1 MLPAP
6 SWMYYSLG
14 VLMFVVA
21 TYGGTLLLLSLWRN
35 RSAGRDVEASHVAM
49 GLAMAGMFVP
59 AWAFGSGT
67 AWILVFITLLVWF
80 FVRSVQSIE
89 RFGLHVPHTAIH
101 AVMSFVML
109 LMYWFP
115 MASGSGSMD
124 RSMSMGS
131 SSPSHG
137 VDPAL
142 AFLLAFVLFGSAIFT
157 IASPNK
163 GATHYGTHD
172 PNPLSSTAMAEAG
185 PQGEKHLPTP
195 AELLETPSLLDS
207 SHVVMSAAMGLMLIL
222 MI

>member
-6 SWMYYSLG
+6 SWMYYTLG
-14 VLMFVVA
+14 ALMFVVA
-21 TYGGTLLLLSLWRN
+21 AYGGTLLLLSLWRN
-35 RSAGRDVEASHVAM
+35 RRAGRDVETSHVAM

-67 AWILVFITLLVWF
+67 AWILVFIGFLTWF
-80 FVRSVQSIE
+80 VVRSVQSIE

-101 AVMSFVML
+101 AVMSFAML

-131 SSPSHG
+131 SSSHG

-142 AFLLAFVLFGSAIFT
+142 AFLIAFVLFGSAIFT

-172 PNPLSSTAMAEAG
+172 PNALSSAVVADTG
-185 PQGEKHLPTP
+185 SHGEKHLPTP
-195 AELLETPSLLDS
+195 AELLERPSLLDA